1 MIYVNE
7 TVCDGCGLCVEA
19 CPTGALVLLNHRA
32 YILQNLCE
40 ECQTCVYTCPRGAIL
55 TTEAQ
60 EVSHDVIRVQTPSA
74 DHLSPQT
81 EQSEQAPHRDVI
93 LPALGSILLWT
104 GRELLPRLA
113 DLALAY
119 IDQKIQYSTSLKT
132 RNVNMR
138 QVNQNLI
145 SSRPSQRG
153 YRRQRRRN
161 NSQTHNKRIHKR
173 SVNHA
178 RW

>member
-7 TVCDGCGLCVEA
+7 TACNGCGECVNA
-19 CPTGALVLLNHRA
+19 CPTGALVLQNHLA

-40 ECQTCVYTCPRGAIL
+40 ACEACVDTCPQDAIL
-55 TTEAQ
+55 TTEALQ
-60 EVSHDVIRVQTPSA
+60 VSHDVIHVQTPSP

-81 EQSEQAPHRDVI
+81 EKSEQAPLRDVV

-113 DLALAY
+113 DLALVY
-119 IDQKIQYSTSLKT
+119 VDQQIQNSTSIQT
-132 RNVNMR
+132 RKVNMR
-138 QVNQNLI
+138 QSNQNLI
-145 SSRPSQRG
+145 SSRPNQRG

-161 NSQTHNKRIHKR
+161 NSQTYNKRIHKR